1 MELMDRVEVIEV
13 MLSETLLEYRA
24 LAAQLRE
31 RGLEALAERV
41 SEYQIQVLRKLL
53 DWENENSIYSLR
65 DELIEEVAR

>member
-24 LAAQLRE
+24 LVAQLRE
-31 RGLEALAERV
+31 RGLEALVERV
-41 SEYQIQVLRKLL
+41 SEYQIQVLQKLL
-53 DWENENSIYSLR
+53 DRENENSIYSLR